1 MNVWE
6 YQHWNTAI
14 TTLDIYLLFENGHK
28 STQTR
33 CKVSSNLTNC
43 TTTIVGVEIRFFVWP
58 VIFGADAIT
67 LCWPIATKGFSGAVS
82 PLSCPWWKLSSFQ
95 RQRSVWF
102 VENQSFHF
110 YSKFFFENNLM
121 HCVLAPNTFDIQIR
135 TRSTLSQSQ
144 YLKRLLN
151 VIAHKYSIKN
161 NRFIY
166 PSIYQ
171 IKKHLFFM
179 LVTIYWTSAPDCSKL
194 ALILSLTLR
203 IIYL

>member
-82 PLSCPWWKLSSFQ
+82 SLSCPWWKLSSFQ

-179 LVTIYWTSAPDCSKL
+179 LITIYWTSAPDCSKL
-194 ALILSLTLR
+194 ALTLSLTLR